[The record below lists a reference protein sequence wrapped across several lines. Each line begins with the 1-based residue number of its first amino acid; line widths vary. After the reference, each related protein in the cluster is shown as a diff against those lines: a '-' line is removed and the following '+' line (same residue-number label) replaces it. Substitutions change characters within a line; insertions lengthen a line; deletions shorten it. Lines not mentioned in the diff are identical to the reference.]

1 MPPKIYGFISC
12 VVILFALLAYGRE
25 HYGISGAMCLA
36 ISALSMAFW
45 ISSCTS

>member
-12 VVILFALLAYGRE
+12 VVILVALLAYE
-25 HYGISGAMCLA
+25 HKRYGMTGAMCLT